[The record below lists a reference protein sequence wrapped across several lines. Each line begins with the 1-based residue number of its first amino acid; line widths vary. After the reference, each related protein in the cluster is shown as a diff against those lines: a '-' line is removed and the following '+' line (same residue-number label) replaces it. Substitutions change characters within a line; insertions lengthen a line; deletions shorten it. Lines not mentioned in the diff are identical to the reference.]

1 LWLIQGRNCVLNVLQ
16 MDKLAWTFDVPSK
29 KLGDINIEYAK
40 YITFKDSGPGKTCHT
55 VLACFA
61 VGKQLLPL
69 LMFRRK
75 MGQKVMIC

>member
-1 LWLIQGRNCVLNVLQ
+1 MCYKWTDLPEFLMSQQKRWET
-16 MDKLAWTFDVPSK
+16 LA
-29 KLGDINIEYAK
+29 LK

-55 VLACFA
+55 VLVCSAD
-61 VGKQLLPL
+61 GKQLLPL